1 MREPGK
7 SDIDPA
13 ELGKFEA
20 QGDVWWSRRGGMR
33 ALREITPAR
42 AGYVASRVALKEQR
56 VVDVGCGGGILAEA
70 LACRGARVTGI
81 DPGAK
86 AIRAAQRHSL
96 ESGLSINYEQTSAEP
111 FAAGY
116 RGCFDVAVCME
127 LLEHVPDPSGIVRA
141 CALLVRPG
149 GDVFFATLNRTFLS
163 RLLAVILAEYCLG
176 IVTRGTH
183 DFRKFV
189 KPAELAAWAGETGLE
204 VLDVSGLLYV
214 PWVRFS
220 RIVPLTAVNY
230 LMHCR
235 RSETEGRGHRA

>member
-1 MREPGK
+1 MIEQGK
-7 SDIDPA
+7 SDIDPE

-20 QGDVWWSRRGGMR
+20 LGDVWWSRRGGMR

-42 AGYVASRVALKEQR
+42 AGYVASRVELKEQR

-70 LACRGARVTGI
+70 LAVKGAGVTGI

-86 AIRAAQRHSL
+86 AIRAARLHSR
-96 ESGLSINYEQTSAEP
+96 ESGLSISYEQTSAGP
-111 FAAGY
+111 FAAAY
-116 RGCFDVAVCME
+116 QGCFDVAVCME

-141 CALLVRPG
+141 CAMLARPG

-176 IVTRGTH
+176 LVARGTH
-183 DFRKFV
+183 DFKKFV
-189 KPAELAAWAGETGLE
+189 KPEELAAWAREAGLD
-204 VLDVSGLLYV
+204 VLDVSGLLYL

-220 RIVPLTAVNY
+220 RIIPLTGVNY

-235 RSETEGRGHRA
+235 RPVSQ